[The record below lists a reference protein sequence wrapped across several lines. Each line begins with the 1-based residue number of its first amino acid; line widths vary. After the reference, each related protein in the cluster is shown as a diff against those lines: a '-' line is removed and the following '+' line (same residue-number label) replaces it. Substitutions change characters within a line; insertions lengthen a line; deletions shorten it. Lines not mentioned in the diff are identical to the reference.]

1 MIHSRPRSSK
11 LKAIGSMMSGSFA
24 NSSSLNSAGTWM
36 NFIESSAVNG
46 SWYFGAG
53 SRFS

>member
-11 LKAIGSMMSGSFA
+11 LKAIGSMMSGSVA

-36 NFIESSAVNG
+36 NFIDSSAVNG
-46 SWYFGAG
+46 S
-53 SRFS
+53 